1 MLHDY
6 EGWMEIPFRAAMPSG
21 DTYAEFEILAEYEYT
36 APFRGSWDEP
46 PHGGEVEIVSVKFR
60 RTNGTK
66 WRTLPKRAFDYV
78 ALADQIYDAHEDD
91 DGGWADYRYEQMR
104 EERDMRRAAQ

>member
-1 MLHDY
+1 MIHDY
-6 EGWMEIPFRAAMPSG
+6 EGWLEIPFRTALPHG
-21 DTYAEFEILAEYEYT
+21 DTYTEVEILAEYDYT

-60 RTNGTK
+60 RPNSTR

-78 ALADQIYDAHEDD
+78 ALADQIYDAHEDG
-91 DGGWADYRYEQMR
+91 DGGYADYRYEQMR
-104 EERDMRRAAQ
+104 EERMEARHG

>member
-6 EGWMEIPFRAAMPSG
+6 EGFLEVPFRSALPDG
-21 DTYAEFEILAEYEYT
+21 DTYAEFEICAQYGYT
-36 APFRGSWDEP
+36 APFRGSRNEP

-60 RTNGTK
+60 RANGTA
-66 WRTLPKRAFDYV
+66 WRHLPTRAFDYV
-78 ALADQIYDAHEDD
+78 ALADRIYDEHESC